1 MAELV
6 LVGLGV
12 TAGACGLAAY
22 QHLHPRHLLPT
33 TVRAAVA
40 GVLARRQQ
48 RSIRDTPPNRQA
60 PPLATWHDPLPPSAW
75 PTVWGKTWAPP
86 AEGSQPW
93 STTRT

>member
-22 QHLHPRHLLPT
+22 QHIHPRHLLPT

-40 GVLARRQQ
+40 GVLARRPYQ
-48 RSIRDTPPNRQA
+48 RVTRDTPPHRAA
-60 PPLATWHDPLPPSAW
+60 PPLATRPHPLPPSAW

-86 AEGSQPW
+86 TEQTW
-93 STTRT
+93 SHPR

>member
-12 TAGACGLAAY
+12 TAGACGLAAI
-22 QHLHPRHLLPT
+22 QHIHRVPLLPT
-33 TVRAAVA
+33 SVKAAVA

-48 RSIRDTPPNRQA
+48 RVTRDTPPDREA
-60 PPLATWHDPLPPSAW
+60 PPLATWHDPLPPSDW

-86 AEGSQPW
+86 TEQTW
-93 STTRT
+93 SHPQ